1 MPESIYLHLLDD
13 QQQGKMSLQISCYK
27 LLNGYYCVE
36 YGDVFKDKRIR
47 ERQLFI
53 SLSCQD
59 LRPLEA
65 SLFRLVVDAK
75 CNMLVCVHCVEG
87 SVKFFS

>member
-1 MPESIYLHLLDD
+1 MVN
-13 QQQGKMSLQISCYK
+13 C
-27 LLNGYYCVE
+27 CVE
-36 YGDVFKDKRIR
+36 YGNTFKDKRIK

-65 SLFRLVVDAK
+65 SLFRLVVSAK
-75 CNMLVCVHCVEG
+75 FNVLVYVYCVGG

>member
-13 QQQGKMSLQISCYK
+13 QQQGKMPLQISCYK
-27 LLNGYYCVE
+27 LLNGYYCFVE
-36 YGDVFKDKRIR
+36 YGDVFKDKRIK

-65 SLFRLVVDAK
+65 SLFRLVDWL
-75 CNMLVCVHCVEG
+75 MR
-87 SVKFFS
+87 SVMC